1 MFGDSLDKIW
11 KGIEQF
17 GKSEFVEEANSMIKN
32 QMEAFSLSSF
42 FEQPEDDLITKE
54 TRSIIHKAATSAA
67 IASGAMAQGSIV
79 SFDTPVLVTIHI
91 GMVVAIGAVFGKKV
105 SQANAIALLGAATG
119 VGIGVAGVKSVMG
132 IVPIAGNLA
141 NATVSF
147 TYTEAL
153 GWFCFKYFKDT
164 VAKEEIM
171 ENIFHGDN
179 IHINGGQ
186 VGAVGTNARA
196 DRNNFIQSEQKQT
209 LAEAAK
215 QIQLL
220 LQQLEKT
227 NPAAT
232 ESEMI
237 QYVNDETT
245 PSFKR
250 RVIGALQAGGEV
262 AIEEFLDNPYVNV
275 GKAIIKGWI
284 KPE

>member
-17 GKSEFVEEANSMIKN
+17 GKSEFVEEANSIIKN
-32 QMEAFSLSSF
+32 QMEAFSMSSF
-42 FEQPEDDLITKE
+42 FEQPEDNRITKE

-79 SFDTPVLVTIHI
+79 SLDTPVLVTIHI

-105 SQANAIALLGAATG
+105 SHANAIALLGAATG

-147 TYTEAL
+147 AYTEAL

-171 ENIFHGDN
+171 GDTL
-179 IHINGGQ
+179 HINGQ

-196 DRNNFIQSEQKQT
+196 DHNNFIQSEQKQT
-209 LAEAAK
+209 LAESAK

-220 LQQLEKT
+220 LQQLENT

-232 ESEMI
+232 ESDMI

-275 GKAIIKGWI
+275 GKAIVKGWI